1 MILSIEN
8 STSNLSLTLLIN
20 NQVINKV
27 SIHIKNDLSEIIIP
41 TIKNFIKNNS
51 ITFLNISLL
60 VVGCGPGSFTG
71 IRAVIS
77 AAKGIYLSNKHMKI
91 LAINSL
97 AGLAM
102 SALIE
107 AKNRNVQYII
117 ASIDT
122 KRDDLFLQLFRVNN
136 TNERLLPFSV
146 VNSIQP
152 IKLENLNDY
161 IVDNKLVAEEFFCVG
176 FTSKLL
182 ENKLLNIK
190 FSKELIQ
197 TPDALWVGKLGSYI
211 VNNNINYK
219 NSKIAYDELKP
230 IYVRSAEIN

>member
-27 SIHIKNDLSEIIIP
+27 SIQIKNDLSEIIIP

-91 LAINSL
+91 LGINSL

-102 SALIE
+102 SVLNE
-107 AKNRNVQYII
+107 AKNKNIEYII

-122 KRDDLFLQLFRVNN
+122 KRDDQFLQLFKLNN
-136 TNERLLPFSV
+136 TNEKLLPFFAI
-146 VNSIQP
+146 NNIQV
-152 IKLENLNDY
+152 IKIENLNDY
-161 IVDNKLVAEEFFCVG
+161 IKKNRLVVEDFLFVG
-176 FTSKLL
+176 FIPTLL
-182 ENKLLNIK
+182 KNSLLNIN
-190 FSKELIQ
+190 FSEDLTQ
-197 TPDALWVGKLGSYI
+197 VPDAFWVAKLSTYI
-211 VNNNINYK
+211 INNNVNYEE
-219 NSKIAYDELKP
+219 SKIAFNEFKP
-230 IYVRSAEIN
+230 IYVRSAETN

>member
-27 SIHIKNDLSEIIIP
+27 SIQIKNDLSEIIIP

-91 LAINSL
+91 IGINSL

-107 AKNRNVQYII
+107 AKNRNIQYII

-122 KRDDLFLQLFRVNN
+122 KRDDLFLQLFRVHNC
-136 TNERLLPFSV
+136 NEKLLPFSAI
-146 VNSIQP
+146 NSIQP

-161 IVDNKLVAEEFFCVG
+161 IVENKLIEEDFFCVG
-176 FTSKLL
+176 CISKLL
-182 ENKLLNIK
+182 KNKVTNMK

-197 TPDALWVGKLGSYI
+197 IPDALWVGKLGSYI
-211 VNNNINYK
+211 VNNNINYI

>member
-27 SIHIKNDLSEIIIP
+27 SIQIKNDLSEIIIP

-91 LAINSL
+91 IGINSL

-107 AKNRNVQYII
+107 AKNRNIKYII
-117 ASIDT
+117 AWF
-122 KRDDLFLQLFRVNN
+122 K
-136 TNERLLPFSV
+136 ERIIF
-146 VNSIQP
+146 NSIVVADHT
-152 IKLENLNDY
+152 ENITMLYCRGCND
-161 IVDNKLVAEEFFCVG
+161 FC
-176 FTSKLL
+176 
-182 ENKLLNIK
+182 
-190 FSKELIQ
+190 KELNSRIIFFNRKHR
-197 TPDALWVGKLGSYI
+197 AR
-211 VNNNINYK
+211 NIT
-219 NSKIAYDELKP
+219 
-230 IYVRSAEIN
+230 